1 MRTDVADWFDRRT
14 SHADDWPLDALLAAK
29 GSTTVTVILPAL
41 DEERTVGPIVRA
53 IARRFC
59 AGDRPLVDELVV
71 VDSGSTDATAER
83 AAAAGACVVRR
94 EDVRPDQPVIPG
106 KGGAMWRGLAA
117 TTGDVVAFVDSD
129 LDDFDSRFV
138 TGLLGP
144 LLTDASVAL
153 VKATYDRPLRSG
165 ETVLPAGGGRVTEL
179 VARPLLALCWPE
191 LAGFVQP
198 LSGECAARRS
208 LLERITFPTGYGVEL
223 AVLVDALRLVGLDA
237 LAQVD
242 LLRRKHRN
250 SSDAKLGQMATEIIQ
265 VALHRLERE
274 GRLSLRTQLSPVLT
288 QFTRDAAGTYEP
300 HTTDLTPHEHP
311 ALADAR

>member
-1 MRTDVADWFDRRT
+1 
-14 SHADDWPLDALLAAK
+14 
-29 GSTTVTVILPAL
+29 
-41 DEERTVGPIVRA
+41 
-53 IARRFC
+53 
-59 AGDRPLVDELVV
+59 
-71 VDSGSTDATAER
+71 
-83 AAAAGACVVRR
+83 
-94 EDVRPDQPVIPG
+94 
-106 KGGAMWRGLAA
+106 
-117 TTGDVVAFVDSD
+117 
-129 LDDFDSRFV
+129 
-138 TGLLGP
+138 
-144 LLTDASVAL
+144 
-153 VKATYDRPLRSG
+153 
-165 ETVLPAGGGRVTEL
+165 
-179 VARPLLALCWPE
+179 
-191 LAGFVQP
+191 VQP